1 VWRVWQFR
9 GESLVNVIFIKTN
22 TSYLCIDLLTTV
34 QTALYA
40 LALLHEHVGQGPIVG
55 MIYSHTHS
63 DHFGGVK
70 GMITNGD
77 LAAVGL
83 SPQKRFTNGFW
94 KNRVWRPRY
103 ADRNDYMYGENLEI
117 SPTGLLDTW
126 LGQMI
131 EGGEVSYIEPTDV
144 IGKQGGQMII
154 DGVKIE
160 FMFAPGEAPTDMHF
174 YSPQHKLLDC
184 SDNCYMC
191 LHTVHTIR
199 GAFPRDAMQWAN
211 SATE

>member
-1 VWRVWQFR
+1 MAIW
-9 GESLVNVIFIKTN
+9 
-22 TSYLCIDLLTTV
+22 LLSGCRRRSGLPMDFERT
-34 QTALYA
+34 
-40 LALLHEHVGQGPIVG
+40 G
-55 MIYSHTHS
+55 
-63 DHFGGVK
+63 FGGR
-70 GMITNGD
+70 G
-77 LAAVGL
+77 
-83 SPQKRFTNGFW
+83 
-94 KNRVWRPRY
+94 Y

-154 DGVKIE
+154 EGVKIE

-174 YSPQHKLLDC
+174 YSPQHKLLHC

>member
-1 VWRVWQFR
+1 LK
-9 GESLVNVIFIKTN
+9 E
-22 TSYLCIDLLTTV
+22 
-34 QTALYA
+34 
-40 LALLHEHVGQGPIVG
+40 QG
-55 MIYSHTHS
+55 
-63 DHFGGVK
+63 
-70 GMITNGD
+70 
-77 LAAVGL
+77 LAAEG
-83 SPQKRFTNGFW
+83 
-94 KNRVWRPRY
+94 RP
-103 ADRNDYMYGENLEI
+103 ARNDYMYSENLEI
-117 SPTGLLDTW
+117 SPTALEYTGLC
-126 LGQMI
+126 QMI

-174 YSPQHKLLDC
+174 YSPQHKLLHC